1 MMTQKDKKILY
12 IFGTGGH
19 ARVILSEILI
29 LDTYEEII
37 FVSPN
42 HYDEDIIRINT
53 HTYKVVNSTDDLI
66 KIYNKDSYGIIGIGD
81 ISKRRNIVDE
91 LLSKIPD
98 FKWTSVISLNSI
110 IAEDVLVEEGTVVV
124 AGSIINTGSRLG
136 KHCIVN
142 TRATIDHD
150 NQIGSYVNIN
160 PGVVTGGSVT
170 IHDDSEVGI
179 GSIIKNNILI
189 NKNVTIGGNSFV
201 NKDCLSD
208 SLYFGN
214 PIRKIK

>member
-1 MMTQKDKKILY
+1 MKKILY

-29 LDTYEEII
+29 LDTYDEII

-42 HYDEDIIRINT
+42 NNNEDMIRINA
-53 HTYKVVNSTDDLI
+53 HTYKVVNNTDELI
-66 KIYNKDSYGIIGIGD
+66 KTYNEESYGIIGIGD
-81 ISKRRNIVDE
+81 ISKRRNIVEE
-91 LLSKIPD
+91 LLSKIPN
-98 FKWTSVISLNSI
+98 FKWISVISSNST
-110 IAEDVLVEEGTVVV
+110 IAGDVLIEEGTVVV

-160 PGVVTGGSVT
+160 PAVVTGGSVI
-170 IHDDSEVGI
+170 IHDGSEVGI

-201 NKDCLSD
+201 NKDCSSD